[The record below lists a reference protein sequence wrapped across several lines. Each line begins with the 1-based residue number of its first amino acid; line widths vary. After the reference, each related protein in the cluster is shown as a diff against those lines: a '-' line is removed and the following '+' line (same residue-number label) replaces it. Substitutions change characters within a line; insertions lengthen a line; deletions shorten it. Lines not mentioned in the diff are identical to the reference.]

1 MITKSSWPIDAALVA
16 VLILYQF
23 PRHQSHDM
31 IAVAS
36 VLQPSPA
43 QTGPIPLPVGGR
55 GFLPGSKR
63 GHHAASTIHRR
74 CDACPTL
81 RAWRLG
87 SPSIRPDAL
96 AFRSCDRL
104 AWPKKREAGQCR
116 SPFPTC
122 FCGDAQSI
130 LGCLASTA
138 SGGALWLHREPV
150 KKTKAKEETL

>member
-74 CDACPTL
+74 GDAFPTL
-81 RAWRLG
+81 PALRFG
-87 SPSIRPDAL
+87 NPSIRPDAL
-96 AFRSCDRL
+96 PFMARAPLLCP
-104 AWPKKREAGQCR
+104 PK
-116 SPFPTC
+116 P
-122 FCGDAQSI
+122 
-130 LGCLASTA
+130 
-138 SGGALWLHREPV
+138 EPPHI
-150 KKTKAKEETL
+150 